1 MALWQNNGKKPH
13 EKGHTMAQNYWGDE
27 LPSRVDLPPAAD
39 PARPGYGRIDF
50 DKLPNTRDLG
60 GMVGAGGRRV
70 KHGLLLRSGTL
81 GFGSPADINRL
92 RDDYDLRLV
101 VDFRNLIEL
110 SELPDPM
117 DLIAGARYLHAGI
130 FSDSQVGVTQE
141 HEKTAFEYKL
151 EAMAQGDP
159 VEFMTLLY
167 PHMLIDETGI
177 NGYRSFV
184 RAVLDVEEGAAL
196 WHCYVG
202 RDRCGMG
209 SALIETML
217 GVSRDDILADYLAT
231 NLYAPIDLTL
241 DSPASICYFEAME
254 HALEPYGGFMGYLT
268 GTLGVTEDEIAA
280 FRERCLED

>member
-1 MALWQNNGKKPH
+1 M
-13 EKGHTMAQNYWGDE
+13 
-27 LPSRVDLPPAAD
+27 
-39 PARPGYGRIDF
+39 
-50 DKLPNTRDLG
+50 G

-81 GFGSPADINRL
+81 GFGSPADIDRL
-92 RDDYDLRLV
+92 RDEYDLRLV

-117 DLIAGARYLHAGI
+117 DLIPAARYLHAEI
-130 FSDSQVGVTQE
+130 FSDGQVGVTQE

-184 RAVLDVEEGAAL
+184 RAVLDVEEGATLWHCYVGRDRCGMGSALIETIMLIDETGINGYRSFVRAVLDVEEGATL

-241 DSPASICYFEAME
+241 DSPASICYFEAIE
-254 HALEPYGGFMGYLT
+254 RALEPHGGFMGYLT
-268 GTLGVTEDEIAA
+268 GTLGITEDEIAA
-280 FRERCLED
+280 

>member
-81 GFGSPADINRL
+81 GFGSPTDIDRL

-117 DLIAGARYLHAGI
+117 DLIPAARYLHAEI
-130 FSDSQVGVTQE
+130 FSDRQVGVTQE

-167 PHMLIDETGI
+167 PHML
-177 NGYRSFV
+177 
-184 RAVLDVEEGAAL
+184 
-196 WHCYVG
+196 
-202 RDRCGMG
+202 
-209 SALIETML
+209 

-241 DSPASICYFEAME
+241 DSPASICYFEAIE
-254 HALEPYGGFMGYLT
+254 RALEPHGGFKGYLT
-268 GTLGVTEDEIAA
+268 GTLGITEDEIAA